1 LRYFGGIRQL
11 CLRIHKEMPE
21 AVTPS
26 QPPQTE
32 HSVLDVIRSRWSP
45 VIFSPRTVEP
55 EKLLSVLEAAR
66 WAPSS
71 FNEQPWSFLV
81 ARKEEPEEFARMLSC
96 LVPGNVTWA
105 QHVPVLL
112 ISVAKLQFEHN
123 HETNRH
129 AVHDTGIATGFLML
143 QAAALGL
150 AAHGMAGFDARKAR
164 QLYEIP
170 ETHEAVAA
178 IGLGYPGDDPEAP
191 EALRK
196 RNVRKSRRTLDQ
208 FVFEGRWG
216 QTSPLVARADARKE

>member
-1 LRYFGGIRQL
+1 MRYFGGIRQL

-150 AAHGMAGFDARKAR
+150 AAHGMAGWDI
-164 QLYEIP
+164 LV
-170 ETHEAVAA
+170 TT
-178 IGLGYPGDDPEAP
+178 
-191 EALRK
+191 RK
-196 RNVRKSRRTLDQ
+196 RRKRCVSAT
-208 FVFEGRWG
+208 F
-216 QTSPLVARADARKE
+216 ARAAVRSTNSFLRAAGGRHRRW

>member
-1 LRYFGGIRQL
+1 
-11 CLRIHKEMPE
+11 
-21 AVTPS
+21 
-26 QPPQTE
+26 
-32 HSVLDVIRSRWSP
+32 
-45 VIFSPRTVEP
+45 
-55 EKLLSVLEAAR
+55 LEAAR